1 MRHLLALVAALSAYA
16 QTSEAL
22 HVTAT
27 VLSQASTKA
36 TFGPLAKQYRMASIQ
51 VCNTS
56 AASVSVP
63 LAAVMQVPAAIPAG
77 MTVLPP
83 LVALQVI
90 AHAQGAT
97 KTAIGLRIG
106 VAVVSGAAVATSL
119 SGLSAAWKNGLTDT
133 AILGSQLIP
142 IIQQATTVQSMLNYQ
157 QATLP
162 DPLQLVA
169 GGCALPAVVL
179 VEMDK
184 SAVKADFRVSR

>member
-1 MRHLLALVAALSAYA
+1 MRHLLALVALSAYA
-16 QTSEAL
+16 QTPEAL

-27 VLSQASTKA
+27 
-36 TFGPLAKQYRMASIQ
+36 
-51 VCNTS
+51 
-56 AASVSVP
+56 
-63 LAAVMQVPAAIPAG
+63 
-77 MTVLPP
+77 
-83 LVALQVI
+83 
-90 AHAQGAT
+90 
-97 KTAIGLRIG
+97 GLRIG

-169 GGCALPAVVL
+169 GGCALSVCSPGG
-179 VEMDK
+179 DG
-184 SAVKADFRVSR
+184 